1 MKKKSIYSI
10 FYKDACTIH
19 VNDGICTIYAKIVI
33 YCLLAMYYYPWKF
46 TMTRFLS
53 DVKLFS
59 DIKYLALINRQLISK
74 LILFFLITIQKY
86 ISSNTLTVDN
96 ILLHAKLVLYTYF
109 KMLKTWKTCGQQK
122 SVEESGHGRTLC
134 WL

>member
-1 MKKKSIYSI
+1 MYDLCQDCYLL
-10 FYKDACTIH
+10 FACY
-19 VNDGICTIYAKIVI
+19 V
-33 YCLLAMYYYPWKF
+33 LLSMKF

-59 DIKYLALINRQLISK
+59 DIEYLALINRQLISK

-86 ISSNTLTVDN
+86 ISSNTLTVDI

-109 KMLKTWKTCGQQK
+109 KMLKT
-122 SVEESGHGRTLC
+122 
-134 WL
+134 